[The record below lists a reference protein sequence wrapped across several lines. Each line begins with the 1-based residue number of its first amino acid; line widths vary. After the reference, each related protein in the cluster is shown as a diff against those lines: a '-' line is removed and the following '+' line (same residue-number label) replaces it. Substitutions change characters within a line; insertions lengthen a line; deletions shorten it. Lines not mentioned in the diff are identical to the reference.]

1 MECENGE
8 KTIVIHRPYFMPWL
22 GYFAKLVYADV
33 FVVMDDVFFTKRHY
47 IDRVQIINPQ
57 GELMWLSLKTVENY
71 NTRCD
76 QIKLPQSFLVD
87 EIAKTLAHSYSKAR
101 YYRMY
106 YSEIVEIL
114 ERARDFSDGLV
125 EFDIKIVEL
134 ILKLLSLPSPQIY
147 YGSNFEYV
155 DNPTERLILLCKET
169 ECSKIIMGSGGSV
182 DIHNISKLKEEGVS
196 ILYQDFYNHHPSYY
210 QTRRQ
215 RIGFAKG
222 LSIVDCIFNEGIDFT
237 RKVLLDEKFR
247 PYELI

>member
-1 MECENGE
+1 MKSAYHFE
-8 KTIVIHRPYFMPWL
+8 
-22 GYFAKLVYADV
+22 
-33 FVVMDDVFFTKRHY
+33 
-47 IDRVQIINPQ
+47 
-57 GELMWLSLKTVENY
+57 
-71 NTRCD
+71 
-76 QIKLPQSFLVD
+76 LPQSFLVD

>member
-1 MECENGE
+1 M
-8 KTIVIHRPYFMPWL
+8 
-22 GYFAKLVYADV
+22 
-33 FVVMDDVFFTKRHY
+33 
-47 IDRVQIINPQ
+47 
-57 GELMWLSLKTVENY
+57 
-71 NTRCD
+71 
-76 QIKLPQSFLVD
+76 
-87 EIAKTLAHSYSKAR
+87 
-101 YYRMY
+101 
-106 YSEIVEIL
+106 
-114 ERARDFSDGLV
+114 
-125 EFDIKIVEL
+125 EL

>member
-57 GELMWLSLKTVENY
+57 GELMWLSLKTGENY

-125 EFDIKIVEL
+125 EFDIKRDEQNEL
-134 ILKLLSLPSPQIY
+134 I
-147 YGSNFEYV
+147 
-155 DNPTERLILLCKET
+155 
-169 ECSKIIMGSGGSV
+169 
-182 DIHNISKLKEEGVS
+182 
-196 ILYQDFYNHHPSYY
+196 
-210 QTRRQ
+210 
-215 RIGFAKG
+215 
-222 LSIVDCIFNEGIDFT
+222 
-237 RKVLLDEKFR
+237 
-247 PYELI
+247 

>member
-57 GELMWLSLKTVENY
+57 GELMWLSLKTGENY

-169 ECSKIIMGSGGSV
+169 ECSKII
-182 DIHNISKLKEEGVS
+182 
-196 ILYQDFYNHHPSYY
+196 
-210 QTRRQ
+210 
-215 RIGFAKG
+215 
-222 LSIVDCIFNEGIDFT
+222 
-237 RKVLLDEKFR
+237 
-247 PYELI
+247 